1 MTPAARIQAA
11 IDLVGD
17 IETSLQPGGAAAD
30 RIVSRYFRARRF
42 AGAGDRAT
50 ITDLVYLVLRQRGR
64 LFWLLGEAGDGDP
77 LSARGL
83 ILAALVH
90 PRDMAVADV
99 AGLFTG
105 EGYGPAHLD
114 DRERLLLDRLAAVS
128 AGGKEMPRWARLNY
142 PEWLDAP
149 LAARFGDDLEAEL
162 GALNQR
168 APLDL
173 RVNTLKTSRE
183 AAADALATLGA
194 AAEMCPLSPLGLR
207 LAARRPVADSA
218 PFRAGEVEPQDEGA
232 QIAAAL
238 VDARSGMQVVDLC
251 AGAGGKTLAL
261 AAAMKNGGQIHAFDR
276 DRGKCRALRSRIQR
290 AGVRNTQ
297 VLGHPGANKL
307 AALEGKAD
315 RVLLD
320 VPCGGSGTWR
330 RNPHLRWRYG
340 ADSLAGFGSRQTKL
354 LTTGAGLVK
363 PGGRLVYVTCSV
375 LGAENEERIGD
386 FLTARGDFVLLP
398 FADVWKSALATAL
411 PDSAATLSECL
422 QLTPLRHGTDG
433 FFVAILERLDS
444 VPSDR

>member
-11 IDLVGD
+11 IELVGD
-17 IETSLQPGGAAAD
+17 IEASLQPRGAAAD
-30 RIVSRYFRARRF
+30 RIVSRYFRGRRF
-42 AGAGDRAT
+42 AGAGDRAA

-64 LFWLLGEAGDGDP
+64 LFWLLGEAADGDS
-77 LSARGL
+77 LSARDL
-83 ILAALVH
+83 MLAALVH
-90 PRDMAVADV
+90 LQDMAIPDLE
-99 AGLFTG
+99 GMFTAQ
-105 EGYGPAHLD
+105 GYAPGHLD
-114 DRERLLLDRLAAVS
+114 GRERQLLDRLVAVS
-128 AGGKEMPRWARLNY
+128 RGGAEMPRWAHLNY
-142 PEWLDAP
+142 PQWLDGP
-149 LAARFGDDLEAEL
+149 LQARFGHGLDAELEA
-162 GALNQR
+162 LNRR

-183 AAADALATLGA
+183 AAMEALATLGA
-194 AAEMCPLSPLGLR
+194 AADICPWSPLGLR
-207 LAARRPVADSA
+207 LASRRPIGDSA
-218 PFRAGEVEPQDEGA
+218 PFRAGEIEPQDEGG

-261 AAAMKNGGQIHAFDR
+261 AAAMKNGGQIHAFDW
-276 DRGKCRALRSRIQR
+276 DRAKCRSLRIRIQR

-297 VLGHPGANKL
+297 VLGYPRAQKL
-307 AALEGKAD
+307 ARLEGKAD

-340 ADSLAGFGSRQTKL
+340 ADSLAGFSARQAEL
-354 LTTGAGLVK
+354 LVTGAALVK
-363 PGGRLVYVTCSV
+363 PGGRLVYITCSV
-375 LGAENEERIGD
+375 LGAENEDRIGD
-386 FLTARGDFVLLP
+386 FLAERGDFILLP

-411 PDSAATLSECL
+411 PDSAATLPECL

-444 VPSDR
+444 VHSEG